1 MGKKIEGLEVYDD
14 AELYDLLAA
23 SNNAIVE
30 FYDEEARKLGGP
42 VLELACGT
50 GRLTIPLAQSGLE
63 VVGIDLHPGMLAR
76 ARAAAEAAHV
86 QVEFVETDMRDFSL
100 QKRFGLIFVAYN
112 SLLHLLQSED
122 LAACFTNVAR
132 HLTPSGNFIL
142 EIVNPS
148 PHWLALP
155 SGERRKIGGGFHPDL
170 GEITMEQTLDYDRS
184 TQVSHETWFWS
195 APGQPDFRVR
205 SVQMRMIYPQEL
217 QLLPRMNG
225 LKVAER
231 YGGYDKR
238 PFEKDSSVQICVC
251 GKRQQ

>member
-122 LAACFTNVAR
+122 LAACFTNVATSFDTER
-132 HLTPSGNFIL
+132 KLHIGDCKPQSALAR
-142 EIVNPS
+142 
-148 PHWLALP
+148 LAL
-155 SGERRKIGGGFHPDL
+155 GRTAQDWRRLSP
-170 GEITMEQTLDYDRS
+170 R
-184 TQVSHETWFWS
+184 
-195 APGQPDFRVR
+195 PG
-205 SVQMRMIYPQEL
+205 
-217 QLLPRMNG
+217 
-225 LKVAER
+225 
-231 YGGYDKR
+231 
-238 PFEKDSSVQICVC
+238 
-251 GKRQQ
+251 